1 VTIKGIHV
9 FECLLLSLFSG
20 RNIFKIKNYQTLLT
34 FLYKQLLNFDFFAG
48 PSSNI
53 LPYFTSGHEHGI
65 ISTAIRLAW
74 SLV

>member
-1 VTIKGIHV
+1 MSIFGKKYFQNKKLPNT
-9 FECLLLSLFSG
+9 FNLFVQATVE
-20 RNIFKIKNYQTLLT
+20 FW
-34 FLYKQLLNFDFFAG
+34 FFAG

-65 ISTAIRLAW
+65 ISTAMRLAW